1 LNTIGGPSSTS
12 GAIKRTKHVYGKGFP
27 SSSSASSSYT
37 VYPSLPGSDSY
48 RQRHLA
54 TNIGRKLPDDDSV
67 RQSGDLSPAK
77 RRRITKSRN
86 DAPTKPRSS
95 AVIEIDDDDDDDDD
109 VTELSSRPANA
120 SVHASL
126 DTISPVSTP
135 RSNGSW
141 NTVSGS
147 RSRAQ
152 STSEFGAVD
161 LLACSHRKKS
171 RKPEIVQGPI
181 TTHRTPLDTGRTS
194 HSASMVIDDDEFL
207 GSERKSARKQ
217 ILGDFTQ
224 GSDKD
229 SRKHAS
235 AQGIKAVTS
244 HHFSRARVNEST
256 SNDYIETADGSLQNQ
271 DLTEKNLREHRRV
284 KSSGEL
290 EQDRISSSSDE
301 LAQPNVLAVSSR
313 HNKEQIRPTQ
323 TANSGVKRKVT
334 EGPRLDWSLVRARSV
349 GIDWVEVSP
358 GTQLSLLC
366 NVEPWRIVESRARH
380 DDTVQLE
387 IHPNLHIIRA
397 STDKSS
403 RIRLEGPRPHGD
415 CAPICDLEFVESANL
430 AHFIAKLKQDH
441 SIKNVYHKEE

>member
-1 LNTIGGPSSTS
+1 LNTIGGPSSTN

-27 SSSSASSSYT
+27 SSSSASSSSYT
-37 VYPSLPGSDSY
+37 VYPSLPGSESY

-54 TNIGRKLPDDDSV
+54 TGIGRKLPDDDSV

-95 AVIEIDDDDDDDDD
+95 AVIEIDDDDDDD

-120 SVHASL
+120 PVHASL
-126 DTISPVSTP
+126 DTTSPASTP

-141 NTVSGS
+141 NTASGS

-171 RKPEIVQGPI
+171 RKPEIAQGPI

-207 GSERKSARKQ
+207 GSERESARKQ

-224 GSDKD
+224 GSDKA

-235 AQGIKAVTS
+235 VQGIKAVTS

-256 SNDYIETADGSLQNQ
+256 SNDCIQTADGSIRNQ

-284 KSSGEL
+284 KTSAEL

-301 LAQPNVLAVSSR
+301 LAQPNVLAMSSR
-313 HNKEQIRPTQ
+313 HNKEQIRPAQ

-334 EGPRLDWSLVRARSV
+334 EGPPLDWSLVRVRSV
-349 GIDWVEVSP
+349 GLDWIEVSP

-366 NVEPWRIVESRARH
+366 NVEPWRVVEVSARH
-380 DDTVQLE
+380 DNKVKIE
-387 IHPNLHIIRA
+387 IHPKLHIIKA
-397 STDKSS
+397 LTDTSS
-403 RIRLEGPRPHGD
+403 RIRLEGPRPYGG
-415 CAPICDLEFVESANL
+415 CAPICDLEFAESANL

-441 SIKNVYHKEE
+441 SIKNVYGKEE

>member
-1 LNTIGGPSSTS
+1 LNTIGGPSSTN
-12 GAIKRTKHVYGKGFP
+12 GAIKRTKHVYGKGYP
-27 SSSSASSSYT
+27 SSSSASSSYV

-48 RQRHLA
+48 RQRHFA
-54 TNIGRKLPDDDSV
+54 SAIGRKLPDDDSV
-67 RQSGDLSPAK
+67 RQSEDLSPAK

-95 AVIEIDDDDDDDDD
+95 AVIEIDDD

-120 SVHASL
+120 PVHASL

-141 NTVSGS
+141 NTASGS

-224 GSDKD
+224 GPDKD

-235 AQGIKAVTS
+235 VQGIKAVTS

-256 SNDYIETADGSLQNQ
+256 SNDYIQTADGSLQNQ

-284 KSSGEL
+284 KISGEL

-334 EGPRLDWSLVRARSV
+334 EGPPLDWSLVRARSV
-349 GIDWVEVSP
+349 DLDWIEVSP

-366 NVEPWRIVESRARH
+366 NVEPWRIVEVSARH
-380 DDTVQLE
+380 DDTVKME
-387 IHPNLHIIRA
+387 IHPKLHIIKA
-397 STDKSS
+397 LTDTSS
-403 RIRLEGPRPHGD
+403 RIRLEGPRPYGG